1 MAISAISF
9 SCICREDFK
18 KSKSDESS
26 SSEEEFDHMA
36 EMLDHE
42 MHYDEDNSDLDALD

>member
-1 MAISAISF
+1 M
-9 SCICREDFK
+9 
-18 KSKSDESS
+18 KSDDEDS

-42 MHYDEDNSDLDALD
+42 MHYDEDDSRDLEALD